1 MEMKK
6 IIWRNIYIKETDEL
20 ISFEQIEI
28 QIFLLYESFWITTI
42 LILLKSLL

>member
-1 MEMKK
+1 MQYGNEK

-28 QIFLLYESFWITTI
+28 QIFLFYDSKAFD
-42 LILLKSLL
+42 

>member
-20 ISFEQIEI
+20 IFFEQIEI
-28 QIFLLYESFWITTI
+28 QIFLLYDSKAFG
-42 LILLKSLL
+42 

>member
-20 ISFEQIEI
+20 ISFKQIEI
-28 QIFLLYESFWITTI
+28 QIFLLYDSKAFG
-42 LILLKSLL
+42 